1 MKNRALLTFL
11 LIIIGG
17 ICLHGQEKYNIKV
30 SYKMMLNLVNY
41 EEINSTLL
49 CNNKQAFFK
58 YKKEYKNDL
67 EEESTDERGN
77 LTYQINIKDDTEYF
91 IVSNLYGNSEELKKG
106 LGKKS
111 YYIVEEVLP
120 AIKWEITRETK
131 KIGEYIC
138 FKALAR
144 FRGRNYTAWFTPQV
158 PVLFGP
164 YKFHGLKGL
173 ILEIADDTKEVMFR
187 AEKIE
192 YVQLPIQKKDKKI
205 KRVSKEFYK
214 KKIHSFFDDL
224 QRKLTSRG
232 DRNIKIEVKTEIK
245 TIEIE
250 EN

>member
-1 MKNRALLTFL
+1 MRNRVLLTFL
-11 LIIIGG
+11 LIIVSS
-17 ICLHGQEKYNIKV
+17 ICLQGQEKYSIKV
-30 SYKMMLNLVNY
+30 SYQMLLNFGSLQENEGV
-41 EEINSTLL
+41 LL
-49 CNNKQAFFK
+49 CNKNQAFFK
-58 YKKEYKNDL
+58 FKNVDRRNKEKISVNAQ
-67 EEESTDERGN
+67 GN
-77 LTYQINIKDDTEYF
+77 LSARIIADTENYIF
-91 IVSNLYGNSEELKKG
+91 SENNGYIGELRRDFKE
-106 LGKKS
+106 KS
-111 YYIVEEVLP
+111 FCIVEEVLKP
-120 AIKWEITRETK
+120 INWKITRETK
-131 KIGEYIC
+131 KIDEYIC

-173 ILEIADDTKEVMFR
+173 ILEIADETKEVMFR

-192 YVQLPIQKKDKKI
+192 YVQLPIQKKDEKI